1 MRYSI
6 FSLMRQALGGHRG
19 WTATWRDA
27 APKPVYDVIIIGGGG
42 HGLARHITWRRCM
55 ASRASQCSRR
65 DGASSPRVGCGTE
78 HWQPSN
84 GALHLICKSLCPLS
98 LATWAPAGS
107 GVRISPQRHRALCL
121 LCNYPYDGERRRPQC
136 SRSQNVTKSA
146 TMRSA
151 IDRDRSP
158 WGVRNSCEA
167 RPPRL
172 NGASPLPISKSARLP
187 ARFRAK

>member
-1 MRYSI
+1 
-6 FSLMRQALGGHRG
+6 MRQALGGHRG

-42 HGLARHITWRRCM
+42 HGLARHITW
-55 ASRASQCSRR
+55 
-65 DGASSPRVGCGTE
+65 GA
-78 HWQPSN
+78 W
-84 GALHLICKSLCPLS
+84 
-98 LATWAPAGS
+98 
-107 GVRISPQRHRALCL
+107 RHA
-121 LCNYPYDGERRRPQC
+121 RRRAREGMGHHPLESDAGLTTGNRQMVRFISSAHHC
-136 SRSQNVTKSA
+136 ARCHSRLGRRQVPVSGSLHKDTGHYVYAVTTPMMARDAAPSA
-146 TMRSA
+146 ADCRTLRNRQTMRSV

-172 NGASPLPISKSARLP
+172 NGASPFPISKSARLP